1 MIGAIF
7 IMGSFCVIGIVL
19 GLLDGGHYI
28 KEKNIKN
35 KTLQNARKKSFFR
48 ILRILIE
55 TMTWTMLLYIGAV
68 YGKYMDTWIKLIV
81 AVILGMFPIVML
93 FPINNKS

>member
-1 MIGAIF
+1 MA
-7 IMGSFCVIGIVL
+7 L
-19 GLLDGGHYI
+19 K
-28 KEKNIKN
+28 KEKLSYRSATTHTELVAKIKV
-35 KTLQNARKKSFFR
+35 SPW
-48 ILRILIE
+48 ILIE

-93 FPINNKS
+93 FSINNKS